1 MVNMLFGTMT
11 LRMECG
17 PDGLWVLQTTW
28 VHTGVLSITR
38 MMHIVPMSL
47 DMTGCTGLTT
57 SRTGLRLVK
66 I

>member
-1 MVNMLFGTMT
+1 MVNMLFGT
-11 LRMECG
+11 RMG
-17 PDGLWVLQTTW
+17 TDGLWVFKTKW
-28 VHTGVLSITR
+28 VHTGVLSISR

-47 DMTGCTGLTT
+47 DMTGCTGFTT